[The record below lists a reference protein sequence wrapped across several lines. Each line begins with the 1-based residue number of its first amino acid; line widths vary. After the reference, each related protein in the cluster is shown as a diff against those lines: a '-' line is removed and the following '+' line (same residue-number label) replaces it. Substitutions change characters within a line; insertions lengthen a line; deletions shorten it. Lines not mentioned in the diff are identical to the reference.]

1 MGLFEKI
8 FKKEAAERAVRGY
21 FKTLTAYTPCFTSF
35 EGGLYE
41 MELTR
46 AAIHTFATHCSKFKP
61 EIKGAVSR
69 NLERALQFKPNPYMD
84 TSKFL
89 YRLAT
94 IYSVNNNAFIVP
106 MYERDM
112 QSICGYYPVLP
123 ERCEIVDVD
132 GEPWIRYTFG
142 TGQKGSV
149 ELSRAGL
156 LTQFQYKDDFFGEDN
171 RALYPTMQ
179 LIHTQNEGIREG
191 VKSGA
196 AIRFM
201 AKLASTLKSKD
212 IAEERDRFVQDNLTN
227 EAGGVMMF
235 DAKYADVKQITS
247 QPFIVNPSQMKLI
260 QENVYQYF
268 GTNQKILQNAFD
280 ENDWNAYY
288 EGKLEPFALQL
299 SLVMSNMTFSDRQAA
314 FGSQILFTANR
325 LQYASNQTKLNIVTQ
340 LFDRGFLTHNE
351 GLEIFNMAGIGPEGD
366 KHFIRKEYAE
376 VSKLD
381 GGMENADMQGQG
393 IQSGGADDSAQG
405 AEQ

>member
-8 FKKEAAERAVRGY
+8 FKKEKALSALRGY
-21 FKTLTAYTPCFTSF
+21 FQTLTAYTPCFTSF

-61 EIKGAVSR
+61 ELKGSAGR
-69 NLERALQFKPNPYMD
+69 GLERALQFQPNPYMD

-94 IYSVNNNAFIVP
+94 IFSVNNNAFIVP
-106 MYERDM
+106 LYERDM
-112 QSICGYYPVLP
+112 QTICGYYPVLP
-123 ERCEIVDVD
+123 ERCEILDVG
-132 GEPWIRYTFG
+132 GEPWLRYIFG
-142 TGQKGSV
+142 TGQKGSI
-149 ELSRAGL
+149 ELARAGI

-171 RALYPTMQ
+171 KALYPTMQ

-191 VKSGA
+191 VKNSA
-196 AIRFM
+196 SIRFL
-201 AKLASTLKSKD
+201 ARLASTLKEKD
-212 IAEERDRFVQDNLTN
+212 IQAERERFVRDNLT
-227 EAGGVMMF
+227 ASSGGVMMF

-247 QPFIVNPSQMKLI
+247 EPFIVNPSQMRLI

-268 GTNQKILQNAFD
+268 GTNQKILQNEFD
-280 ENDWNAYY
+280 ENEWNAYY

-299 SLVMSNMTFSDRQAA
+299 SLVMSNMTFTGRQMA

-366 KHFIRKEYAE
+366 KHFIRREYAE

-381 GGMENADMQGQG
+381 GGMEHADMQGQG
-393 IQSGGADDSAQG
+393 IPDGGAAGTADR
-405 AEQ
+405 AEG